1 MAKTN
6 ELDGRRHENQNGC
19 GGDNHITYYPDR
31 DLVHFA
37 LNALPGLAV
46 SPISGAADQYFS
58 QLQRT
63 GYPDVDFLAVP
74 DDHPVCPHRRAA
86 D

>member
-31 DLVHFA
+31 DLVHFC
-37 LNALPGLAV
+37 PERLARAGR
-46 SPISGAADQYFS
+46 IADSGAADQYFS

-63 GYPDVDFLAVP
+63 GYLDADFLAVP